1 MMSLTLDVPASLHE
15 IDLRLHH
22 ARAAWHELL
31 DKGHLRMAEIAR
43 RQIDTL
49 LDIRFE
55 VQQR

>member
-1 MMSLTLDVPASLHE
+1 MSLTLDVPGSLHE